1 MRLLIEI
8 RKTLIKEEI
17 MYKLTLYVMLT
28 LLSLILFYTNV
39 IERLRVLDQIC
50 TGIRNT
56 YHKPLFV
63 AFKSGLYMCHSLPY
77 TQKVTQLRI
86 VAGYSMHGRIIAR

>member
-1 MRLLIEI
+1 
-8 RKTLIKEEI
+8 
-17 MYKLTLYVMLT
+17 MLT

-63 AFKSGLYMCHSLPY
+63 AFKSGLHMFHSLPY
-77 TQKVTQLRI
+77 THADGTEGHP
-86 VAGYSMHGRIIAR
+86 VANK